1 MHILI
6 SISVFI
12 CVYTGTYISVQVL
25 CAYMYMYTYICI
37 YTLQTKQDIVKIV
50 NKGNYFDYIAK
61 ENASSSVN

>member
-12 CVYTGTYISVQVL
+12 CVYTGTYIAVQVL

-37 YTLQTKQDIVKIV
+37 YTLQTTQDIVKIV
-50 NKGNYFDYIAK
+50 LISMSTKGESISLNLMEI
-61 ENASSSVN
+61 

>member
-50 NKGNYFDYIAK
+50 LISMSTKGESISLNLMEI
-61 ENASSSVN
+61 